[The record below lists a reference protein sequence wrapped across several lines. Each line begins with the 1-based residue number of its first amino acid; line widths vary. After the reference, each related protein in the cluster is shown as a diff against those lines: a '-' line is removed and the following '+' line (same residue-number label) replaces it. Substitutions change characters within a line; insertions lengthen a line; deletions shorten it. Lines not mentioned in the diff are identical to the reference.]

1 MTTEELEQINA
12 DLETARAEW
21 QEANAK
27 NRVNSTVERVAWR
40 RYSDAVKRYIAVIE
54 PYANG
59 WQGPKKTI
67 SKKQASK
74 KQALK
79 QGFVDAL
86 TDFEEDGLPTVDYL
100 MAYFEVSKR
109 TALRRIKESG
119 YKVENGKV
127 VKA

>member
-40 RYSDAVKRYIAVIE
+40 RYSDAMKRYIAGIE
-54 PYANG
+54 TYANG
-59 WQGPKKTI
+59 QQGPKKPI
-67 SKKQASK
+67 SKKQA
-74 KQALK
+74 
-79 QGFVDAL
+79 FIDAL
-86 TDFEEDGLPTVDYL
+86 TSIEEAGLPTVDNL
-100 MAYFEVSKR
+100 MEHLGVCRR
-109 TALRRIKESG
+109 TVFWRIKESG
-119 YKVENGKV
+119 YKVKNGKV